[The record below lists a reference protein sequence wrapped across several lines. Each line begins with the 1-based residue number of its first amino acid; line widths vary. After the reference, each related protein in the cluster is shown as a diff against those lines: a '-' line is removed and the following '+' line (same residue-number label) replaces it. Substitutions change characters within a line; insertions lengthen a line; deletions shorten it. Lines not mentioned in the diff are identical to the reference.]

1 MFLLTPLT
9 SIFFWSMFSLI
20 KVMGLVKYK
29 LRLGTLL
36 VATTGKVVIICFLP
50 KYGYFDA
57 LGNVASVKEK
67 KL

>member
-1 MFLLTPLT
+1 MGYLLNCLDEPVFMAVSKPLLNEFG
-9 SIFFWSMFSLI
+9 IHH
-20 KVMGLVKYK
+20 
-29 LRLGTLL
+29 RLESC
-36 VATTGKVVIICFLP
+36 VASTGKVVIICFLP